1 MNNEEKILAL
11 ITEMQANMA
20 TKADLAEIR
29 ADVKADMATMK
40 ADITADMAT
49 KADLAEIRADVKAD
63 MAAQEQRI
71 MQGVQII
78 IENTVTPRFN
88 LLAEGIQDIREQL
101 IPRSRFDELD
111 EEVKFLK
118 AFVRQISEEVQ
129 ALKKA
134 Q

>member
-29 ADVKADMATMK
+29 ADVKADMA
-40 ADITADMAT
+40 
-49 KADLAEIRADVKAD
+49 E
-63 MAAQEQRI
+63 QEQRI

-78 IENTVTPRFN
+78 IENTVTPRFK

>member
-29 ADVKADMATMK
+29 ADVKADMA
-40 ADITADMAT
+40 
-49 KADLAEIRADVKAD
+49 E
-63 MAAQEQRI
+63 QEQRI

>member
-20 TKADLAEIR
+20 RKADLAEIR
-29 ADVKADMATMK
+29 ADVKADMA
-40 ADITADMAT
+40 
-49 KADLAEIRADVKAD
+49 E
-63 MAAQEQRI
+63 QEQRI

-78 IENTVTPRFN
+78 IENNVTPRFN

>member
-11 ITEMQANMA
+11 ITEMKSDMADMKANMA
-20 TKADLAEIR
+20 TKTDLADMR
-29 ADVKADMATMK
+29 AEFDEKLSQQKTD
-40 ADITADMAT
+40 
-49 KADLAEIRADVKAD
+49 
-63 MAAQEQRI
+63 I
-71 MQGVQII
+71 MQGVQVI

-118 AFVRQISEEVQ
+118 AAFRLMSEEVQ

-134 Q
+134 R